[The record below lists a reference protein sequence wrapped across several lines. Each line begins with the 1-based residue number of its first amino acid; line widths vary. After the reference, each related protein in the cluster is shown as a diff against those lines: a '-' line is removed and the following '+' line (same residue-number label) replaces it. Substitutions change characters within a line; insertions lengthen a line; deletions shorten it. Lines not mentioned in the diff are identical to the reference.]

1 MTFFVHGLTGHE
13 TMPMNRLFAKRL
25 VNKTDEIYAYHGIEN
40 RHIDASEESMAG
52 HHHGHR
58 ETVSQSYSSIEH
70 ESDSGVVTAS
80 EIMVSSVEV
89 LAPTAMISE
98 VVALF
103 HKRKF
108 RHVPVISDEKG
119 LIGLVSDRDVLR
131 YLGELSLE
139 DKEHTHTKFNLITE
153 VMTTDVVSASSD
165 TDVRYIA
172 RLFVEGRIGA
182 MPVVD
187 DGELTG
193 ILTRSDILRAVMK
206 DFHIGLWA

>member
-13 TMPMNRLFAKRL
+13 TMPMNRLFAKRP

-52 HHHGHR
+52 HHHAHR

-80 EIMVSSVEV
+80 EIMVSSVVV
-89 LAPTAMISE
+89 LASTAMISE

-131 YLGELSLE
+131 YLGEQSLE

-153 VMTTDVVSASSD
+153 VMTTDVVSATSD

-182 MPVVD
+182 MPIVD

-206 DFHIGLWA
+206 NFHIGLWA